1 MGDVSHLSGTVGA
14 AMEAVYQGVPAVAVS
29 QEISGVDTDNS
40 IKFISQLVT
49 RYLAAPF
56 EEGIVIS
63 VNIPAGEHKGI
74 AIRPMG
80 DSYLDTTNYELVSD
94 NNSEEIYERNIS
106 LQESQNTET
115 DTFAYQDGY
124 ITVTP
129 LKFDWTSYESLEQ
142 IRGWNLEL
150 SN

>member
-1 MGDVSHLSGTVGA
+1 
-14 AMEAVYQGVPAVAVS
+14 
-29 QEISGVDTDNS
+29 
-40 IKFISQLVT
+40 
-49 RYLAAPF
+49 
-56 EEGIVIS
+56 
-63 VNIPAGEHKGI
+63 
-74 AIRPMG
+74 MG

-106 LQESQNTET
+106 LQESQNIET